1 LRSIIV
7 VVFILLHVSLPAKEN
22 LYLHFP
28 SELPSHKTQT
38 SFGIE
43 LIRLINNAESEIK
56 FAIYG
61 LRGQEEILQALIL
74 AKKRG
79 VSIQGVVDSDPHGKN
94 YYDDTHL
101 LYEHFDMQTD
111 KISYIMHNKFFIFD
125 DKILWS
131 GSANLSDTGTGG
143 YNANNVVVI
152 ENEKI
157 ASIYEDEF
165 DQMFAKEKFNN
176 KKRELSYKDIKTS
189 DSTIS
194 IFFSPK
200 SNTYEEG
207 IKELVQNAK
216 KYIYIPIF
224 YLTHEDLAVQLIKA
238 HKRGVEIKI
247 ILDATAARNNYSKHK
262 LLRQEGIKVKV
273 ENFGGKMHAKSMIVD
288 DRFIVSGSMNFTK
301 AGNSKNDEN
310 TLIIQNEK
318 LAKEYR
324 VYFMTLWRQIP
335 SKYLHVDPNPESLES
350 GKSYKDGIDND
361 FDGRKDDED
370 EACLKKLK
378 DLKI

>member
-1 LRSIIV
+1 MRSIIV

>member
-1 LRSIIV
+1 V
-7 VVFILLHVSLPAKEN
+7 VVLILLHVNLFAKES

-28 SELPSHKTQT
+28 SELPSTNTQT

-43 LIRLINNAESEIK
+43 LIRLINNAQHEIK

-61 LRGQEEILQALIL
+61 LRGQEEILKALML

-79 VSIQGVVDSDPHGKN
+79 VEIKGVVDSDSHGEN

-101 LYEHFDMQTD
+101 LYQYFDIKSD
-111 KISYIMHNKFFIFD
+111 HISYIMHNKFFIFD
-125 DKILWS
+125 DNIVWT

-152 ENEKI
+152 DDKKI

-165 DQMFAKEKFNN
+165 DQMFHKKKFNN
-176 KKRELSYKDIKTS
+176 KKYEHSHKNIKTS
-189 DSTIS
+189 DSTIGV
-194 IFFSPK
+194 FFSPK

-207 IKELVQNAK
+207 IKELVKNAK

-224 YLTHEDLAVQLIKA
+224 YLTHEDLSYELIKA
-238 HKRGVEIKI
+238 YKRGVDIKI

-262 LLRQEGIKVKV
+262 LLREEGIEVKV
-273 ENFGGKMHAKSMIVD
+273 ENFGGKMHAKSMIID
-288 DRFIVSGSMNFTK
+288 DKYIVSGSMNFTK

-310 TLIIQNEK
+310 TLIIKNEK
-318 LAKEYR
+318 LAKQYKE
-324 VYFMTLWRQIP
+324 YFMNLWRHIP
-335 SKYLHVDPNPESLES
+335 RRYLHVDPNAESLES
-350 GKSYKDGIDND
+350 GKSCEDGIDND
-361 FDGRKDDED
+361 FDGRKDM
-370 EACLKKLK
+370 K
-378 DLKI
+378 DASCK

>member
-1 LRSIIV
+1 MRNIIV
-7 VVFILLHVSLPAKEN
+7 VVFILLHVSLHAKEN

-43 LIRLINNAESEIK
+43 LIRLINNAQSEIK

-101 LYEHFDMQTD
+101 LYEHFDMKTD

-224 YLTHEDLAVQLIKA
+224 YLTHEDLAEQLIKA
-238 HKRGVEIKI
+238 HKRGVEI
-247 ILDATAARNNYSKHK
+247 
-262 LLRQEGIKVKV
+262 
-273 ENFGGKMHAKSMIVD
+273 
-288 DRFIVSGSMNFTK
+288 
-301 AGNSKNDEN
+301 
-310 TLIIQNEK
+310 
-318 LAKEYR
+318 
-324 VYFMTLWRQIP
+324 
-335 SKYLHVDPNPESLES
+335 
-350 GKSYKDGIDND
+350 ID
-361 FDGRKDDED
+361 K
-370 EACLKKLK
+370 
-378 DLKI
+378 

>member
-1 LRSIIV
+1 MRNIIV
-7 VVFILLHVSLPAKEN
+7 VVFILLHVSLHAKEN

-43 LIRLINNAESEIK
+43 LIRLINNAQSEIK

-79 VSIQGVVDSDPHGKN
+79 VSIQGVVDSDHHGKN

-101 LYEHFDMQTD
+101 LYEHFDMKTD

-143 YNANNVVVI
+143 YNANSVVVI

-165 DQMFAKEKFNN
+165 DQMFAKKKFNN

-247 ILDATAARNNYSKHK
+247 ILDATAARNKYSKHK

-288 DRFIVSGSMNFTK
+288 DRFIISGSMNFTK

-318 LAKEYR
+318 LAKEYK

-335 SKYLHVDPNPESLES
+335 SQYLHVDPNPESLES
-350 GKSYKDGIDND
+350 GKSCEDGIDND
-361 FDGRKDDED
+361 FDGKKDDED
-370 EACLKKLK
+370 EACFEHSQKN
-378 DLKI
+378 